1 MKKNQIISCALF
13 FSILTNAV
21 YAASFPP
28 ASLFSFFQKEKKCE
42 KQALETEDQVIPTV
56 DFTTSIKDVRKIS
69 IWREDTP
76 KLEDFK
82 TDYFSNSL
90 KESMVDAIGFTRE
103 WSVNGK
109 SKVKVK
115 WGGLVLNVKHKNPLL
130 KAIEGGVNAKAPIKI
145 GQDLYKKSEIFLARS
160 FSF

>member
-1 MKKNQIISCALF
+1 M
-13 FSILTNAV
+13 

-28 ASLFSFFQKEKKCE
+28 ASLFSFFQKKEECE
-42 KQALETEDQVIPTV
+42 KQLLKTEQQAISTTDFAAFLEHSRKASILREKAL
-56 DFTTSIKDVRKIS
+56 
-69 IWREDTP
+69 
-76 KLEDFK
+76 KLEDFE
-82 TDYFSNSL
+82 TDYFASSL
-90 KESMVDAIGFTRE
+90 KENMKDVLGFTKE

-109 SKVKVK
+109 SKVKMK

-130 KAIEGGVNAKAPIKI
+130 KAIEGGVNAKAPVKI